1 MQYVVCYAQYYLRCD
16 AYKQPVQHV
25 SYAASVTKALLRQG
39 SLLWK
44 QLLLL
49 VVVVLEH
56 QQVLLCYC
64 QEAAA
69 SACRS
74 TKQD

>member
-1 MQYVVCYAQYYLRCD
+1 MRL
-16 AYKQPVQHV
+16 VQHF
-25 SYAASVTKALLRQG
+25 SYAASVTKAPLRQQ

-49 VVVVLEH
+49 IAVVLEH
-56 QQVLLCYC
+56 QQVLLCYG

-69 SACRS
+69 LACM
-74 TKQD
+74 KP